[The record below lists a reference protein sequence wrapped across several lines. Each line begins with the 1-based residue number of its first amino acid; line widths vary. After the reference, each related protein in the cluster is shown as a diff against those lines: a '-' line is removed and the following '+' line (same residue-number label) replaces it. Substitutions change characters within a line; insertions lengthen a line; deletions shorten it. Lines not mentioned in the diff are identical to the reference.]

1 MPKILKSS
9 NLIVLCILMILSS
22 ALKAQDFYKGN
33 PWLFNYNVNIV
44 IEDAEQFRSY
54 FNGKKIVWNIS
65 PFNFCAEKRL
75 NKGKAFLINVGS
87 SLYPLNQQIDGTT
100 LKKPVDVFSI
110 EGGLKFNFNYLVKED
125 NKFDPYIQID
135 AGFWTR
141 GSKAYPSIGAGFG
154 FNHWFSN
161 TFGIRANIQ
170 YKDIV
175 TAFEINL
182 PDRRV
187 SNSSNAKTSN
197 EGLVVVG
204 FGIVHIVN

>member
-1 MPKILKSS
+1 MLQKAKSFILVVLLIITFLS
-9 NLIVLCILMILSS
+9 ND
-22 ALKAQDFYKGN
+22 LKAQDFYKGN
-33 PWLFNYNVNIV
+33 PWLFNYSLNIV
-44 IEDAEQFRSY
+44 IEDAEQFKTY
-54 FNGKKIVWNIS
+54 FNGNKIVWNIS

-87 SLYPLNQQIDGTT
+87 SLYPLNQQLDGRT

-110 EGGLKFNFNYLVKED
+110 ESGLKFNFNYLVKED

-135 AGFWTR
+135 AGIWTR
-141 GSKAYPSIGAGFG
+141 GNKAYPSVGAGFG

-161 TFGIRANIQ
+161 TFGIRGNIQ
-170 YKDIV
+170 YKDII
-175 TAFEINL
+175 TAYEINL

-187 SNSSNAKTSN
+187 SKSNNVKKSN
-197 EGLVVVG
+197 EGLVVIG